1 MELKFHT
8 EGGRQ
13 VITSRQF
20 NGKVILNDDKC
31 SDGNTIGYY
40 DNCAKL
46 LQSCPTLCNPM
57 DRSPPGFSVH
67 GILQARVLAWVA
79 IPSPGDLPKPRDQTC
94 TSYGSCIAGGFF
106 TTEPRGTPMPLILYL
121 ISLS

>member
-1 MELKFHT
+1 
-8 EGGRQ
+8 
-13 VITSRQF
+13 
-20 NGKVILNDDKC
+20 
-31 SDGNTIGYY
+31 
-40 DNCAKL
+40 
-46 LQSCPTLCNPM
+46 M

-79 IPSPGDLPKPRDQTC
+79 IPSPGDLPKPREQTC

-106 TTEPRGTPMPLILYL
+106 TTEPPGKPMSLILYL